1 VLLTL
6 SPRRILTVCLTFAVC
21 LLAVGP
27 VRAEDGVKV
36 TVVAILASGEEP
48 PRVDPKLQHIAKE
61 IQKNHP
67 QLKTFLL
74 KRTTCMGLKLG
85 QKESY
90 PLVEEQVVEVTVL
103 DKKGKD
109 GKVRLQVKAP
119 RLAEITYRCCC
130 DKFFPIM
137 TGYVTKKQERLI
149 VAVMV
154 PPCP

>member
-6 SPRRILTVCLTFAVC
+6 SPRMLAGCLTLGIC
-21 LLAVGP
+21 LLAAAGP
-27 VRAEDGVKV
+27 ARAEDGVKV

-90 PLVEEQVVEVTVL
+90 PLVEEQVAEVTVL
-103 DKKGKD
+103 DKQAKD

-119 RLAEITYRCCC
+119 RVAEITYRCCC